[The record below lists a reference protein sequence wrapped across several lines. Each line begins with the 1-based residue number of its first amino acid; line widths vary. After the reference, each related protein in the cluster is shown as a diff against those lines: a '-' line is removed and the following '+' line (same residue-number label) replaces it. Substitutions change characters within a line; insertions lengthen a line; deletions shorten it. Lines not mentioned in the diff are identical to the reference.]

1 MAATITADPN
11 PVNFPWPRVLGVGTS
26 KMDTTITWDTDRDG
40 LQGEVFVSRDGGIT
54 EQKIAG
60 GQGQGNR
67 KGSVVA
73 SIALGEIL
81 SFRLR
86 RADNNTLL
94 DEVAVATQEVPGPQ
108 LLGGIDLSVWPRY
121 QGIFSLWVS
130 PGVDS
135 VTISFRTRQA
145 TNPFVEIFNQD
156 TGKLAGLFARP
167 EKKQVH
173 SIFLEGFGNQQ
184 MAQNAV
190 HTYRIVATPM
200 PGSPAQANAEQ
211 TGTFRTGS
219 RTATFFFDKIHVRND
234 GDPGLKGAGEFSF
247 TFGAGDAVTAEQ
259 LGNIGSF
266 GHKTEID
273 TGADVDVNQVVTIP
287 SAPRGLWAA
296 STRIAPPTFPPARR
310 AR

>member
-108 LLGGIDLSVWPRY
+108 LL
-121 QGIFSLWVS
+121 
-130 PGVDS
+130 
-135 VTISFRTRQA
+135 
-145 TNPFVEIFNQD
+145 
-156 TGKLAGLFARP
+156 
-167 EKKQVH
+167 
-173 SIFLEGFGNQQ
+173 
-184 MAQNAV
+184 
-190 HTYRIVATPM
+190 
-200 PGSPAQANAEQ
+200 
-211 TGTFRTGS
+211 
-219 RTATFFFDKIHVRND
+219 
-234 GDPGLKGAGEFSF
+234 
-247 TFGAGDAVTAEQ
+247 
-259 LGNIGSF
+259 
-266 GHKTEID
+266 
-273 TGADVDVNQVVTIP
+273 
-287 SAPRGLWAA
+287 
-296 STRIAPPTFPPARR
+296 
-310 AR
+310 